1 MMPRT
6 KKVLTYALGATMI
19 AGAAAYL
26 ASPESTKHKIKNMI
40 GDMTKKMGMDMDS
53 TSAK

>member
-6 KKVLTYALGATMI
+6 KKVLTYALGATVI
-19 AGAAAYL
+19 AGTAAYL
-26 ASPESTKHKIKNMI
+26 ASPHSTKHKIKNML

-53 TSAK
+53 SITK